1 MTFRQVIEE
10 RQVFPGDDFELNDLD
25 GYEFLFV
32 VIIDLY
38 NITVCQ
44 WRKVKWT
51 IKKLEALCVTYQSVS
66 ERLLMVGIIAY
77 SYEAVIKYKTC
88 SIRIES
94 ALEKESTFQLLKSHE
109 AMIDEEIKWEFIK
122 QIEYFLELATYVPI
136 SALIIEQ
143 LVTFMLCK
151 EKSIPGSLITPIF
164 IVANFCVFVTIQC
177 FFQYTFK
184 AKYEEYRHHSESAM
198 SDLESIALSQA
209 TVLVVSIVY
218 YLLFDLTL
226 LSFMNKI

>member
-1 MTFRQVIEE
+1 
-10 RQVFPGDDFELNDLD
+10 
-25 GYEFLFV
+25 
-32 VIIDLY
+32 
-38 NITVCQ
+38 
-44 WRKVKWT
+44 
-51 IKKLEALCVTYQSVS
+51 
-66 ERLLMVGIIAY
+66 
-77 SYEAVIKYKTC
+77 
-88 SIRIES
+88 
-94 ALEKESTFQLLKSHE
+94 
-109 AMIDEEIKWEFIK
+109 MIDEEIKWEFIK

-226 LSFMNKI
+226 FSFMNKI